1 MGKRNQRYNRTL
13 GNAIGDAISELEDF
27 AAEVR
32 ESADSME
39 ETFPGAERT
48 ERYSSA
54 ADQLEGIETD
64 TEVPD
69 ALIDVAVS
77 YVQDERK
84 GISKGARLGN
94 LVEVF
99 SAIADAAENASYE
112 TEDED
117 LQAYV
122 EQLREA
128 ADALQGI
135 EL

>member
-1 MGKRNQRYNRTL
+1 MGKRNQQYNSTL
-13 GNAIGDAISELEDF
+13 GNTIGDAIDALENF
-27 AAEVR
+27 TSEVR
-32 ESADSME
+32 ESADNMS

-48 ERYSSA
+48 ERYESA
-54 ADQLEGIETD
+54 ADELEGIETD

-77 YVQDERK
+77 FTQDERK
-84 GISKGARLGN
+84 GISKGAQLGN
-94 LVEVF
+94 LVDWF
-99 SAIADAAENASYE
+99 AAIADAAEDASAG

-122 EQLREA
+122 DQLREA
-128 ADALQGI
+128 AEALQGI